1 MTTIMRHEYKDFVT
15 QEYSWNLRECDPT
28 GSTTLDFDDALKLEL
43 QKKARSV
50 DCSAHIVILPAM
62 PKR

>member
-28 GSTTLDFDDALKLEL
+28 GSTTLDFDDA
-43 QKKARSV
+43 
-50 DCSAHIVILPAM
+50 
-62 PKR
+62 